1 LPTSTLISII
11 DDDEDF
17 LEAIKALIR
26 SLGITANAFRSA
38 MDFLESSNVRDT
50 ACLIADVNMPGM
62 TGIELYSHLLESGCA
77 IPTIL
82 ITASPND
89 RFRARA
95 LRDGVIC
102 YLSKPF
108 DEDALLGCISAALN
122 ETIRFQVTHAHCAL
136 S

>member
-1 LPTSTLISII
+1 MRLPDATFLIPSKDFHERAGSTLRNGVWHFTMAA
-11 DDDEDF
+11 EH
-17 LEAIKALIR
+17 
-26 SLGITANAFRSA
+26 G
-38 MDFLESSNVRDT
+38 
-50 ACLIADVNMPGM
+50 
-62 TGIELYSHLLESGCA
+62 
-77 IPTIL
+77 
-82 ITASPND
+82 
-89 RFRARA
+89 FRARA